1 MISPELA
8 GIMIIL
14 IGLYGLLTKENLI
27 KIVLSI
33 NVISIGLVLFFIGV
47 GYVEGADV
55 PIMPREKVVDPLPAT
70 LMLTTLVVDV
80 AITSLA
86 LALILKMRR
95 EEE

>member
-1 MISPELA
+1 VINPELV
-8 GIMIIL
+8 GVMIIL
-14 IGLYGLLTKENLI
+14 IGMYGLLTKENLI

>member
-1 MISPELA
+1 MISPELV

-14 IGLYGLLTKENLI
+14 IGIYGLLTKENLI

-86 LALILKMRR
+86 LALILRMRR

>member
-1 MISPELA
+1 MISPELV
-8 GIMIIL
+8 GVMIIL
-14 IGLYGLLTKENLI
+14 IGMYGLLTKENLI

>member
-1 MISPELA
+1 MINPEIA
-8 GIMIIL
+8 GIIIIL
-14 IGLYGLLTKENLI
+14 IGLYGLMTKENLI

-33 NVISIGLVLFFIGV
+33 NVVSIGLVLFFIGT
-47 GYVEGADV
+47 GYIEGGDV

>member
-1 MISPELA
+1 MISPELV

-86 LALILKMRR
+86 LALILRMRR

>member
-1 MISPELA
+1 MISPELV

-86 LALILKMRR
+86 LALILRIRR

>member
-1 MISPELA
+1 MINPELV
-8 GIMIIL
+8 GVMIIL
-14 IGLYGLLTKENLI
+14 IGMYGLLTKENLI